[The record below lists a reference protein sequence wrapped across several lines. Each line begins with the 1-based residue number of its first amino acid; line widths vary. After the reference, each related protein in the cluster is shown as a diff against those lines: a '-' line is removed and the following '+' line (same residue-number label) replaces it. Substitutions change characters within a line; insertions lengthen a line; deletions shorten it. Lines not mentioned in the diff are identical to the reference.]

1 MGFRHRSLVSRDA
14 GQAAVEAALT
24 LPLTVFLILGSLQLF
39 MMLQGRILAQYA
51 VARAT
56 RAGSVDHAHCTTMS
70 QVALAALLP
79 SFARTDS
86 PRALGKAYGLRDRGL
101 FDPGADGGRDEEIF
115 WLTRLR
121 PARPAAEEEEEFD
134 LQGRQAPSLEVEL
147 VFWYPL
153 RIPFANWVI
162 AVLTVA
168 QYGLR
173 DLEGSN
179 PLMPVQRA
187 PDWTDDVALPQ
198 TQGDLGGEL
207 LARTASGHYALPIKA
222 TYAVR
227 MLTPVRGRR
236 GRCPIPIVPP

>member
-1 MGFRHRSLVSRDA
+1 MDRDA

-86 PRALGKAYGLRDRGL
+86 PRALGDAFRLRNRGL
-101 FDPGADGGRDEEIF
+101 FNPATDGGRDEEIF

-121 PARPAAEEEEEFD
+121 PVAPAAEEEELFD
-134 LQGRQAPSLEVEL
+134 LQGRQAPRSLEVEL

-173 DLEGSN
+173 DLEGAN
-179 PLMPVQRA
+179 PLMPVQRD
-187 PDWTDDVALPQ
+187 PDWRDNVPIPQ
-198 TQGDLGGEL
+198 TQGNLGAEL
-207 LARTASGHYALPIKA
+207 LSRTNAGHYALPIKA

-227 MLTPVRGRR
+227 MLTPVRGLR
-236 GRCPIPIVPP
+236 GRCPIPIAPP